1 MVKTQRWDPAK
12 SQKTQIRNRVTE
24 PVIAKPGEPIRRIEE
39 PAAVQPP
46 EGVSG
51 RRVGVDNQKPSVSTT
66 RSCRAATD
74 LKAKLSDPPDEAEL
88 VRRARNDDPSA
99 IDQLLRRYQQKVY
112 GIAYQLCGFD
122 KEEAQD
128 SAQEALLQV
137 FRNLKQFEGR
147 SRFSTWLHRVVVNSC
162 LDARRRRRRWSQVIF
177 PWRAERVEDAD
188 SRTELEKLPD
198 PQDGGDA
205 LSQVGG
211 RELRQNLLETLKSLS
226 EKQRTVF
233 ELKVLQ
239 EMSIA
244 EIADIT
250 GMAEGTVKTHLFRA
264 TQAVRTRLSR
274 WMEPQ

>member
-1 MVKTQRWDPAK
+1 MKAPD
-12 SQKTQIRNRVTE
+12 
-24 PVIAKPGEPIRRIEE
+24 
-39 PAAVQPP
+39 
-46 EGVSG
+46 GVSG
-51 RRVGVDNQKPSVSTT
+51 GCESVDNQKPSDSTNRGS
-66 RSCRAATD
+66 RSGPD
-74 LKAKLSDPPDEAEL
+74 PKARPSDPSDEAEL
-88 VRRARNDDPSA
+88 VRRARNDDPRA

-122 KEEAQD
+122 KDEAQD
-128 SAQEALLQV
+128 SAQEAMLQV

-162 LDARRRRRRWSQVIF
+162 LDARRRRRRWTQVIF
-177 PWRAERVEDAD
+177 PWRAERQEDAD
-188 SRTELEKLPD
+188 SRTALERIPD

-205 LSQVGG
+205 LSRVGG
-211 RELRQNLLETLKSLS
+211 RELRRDLLATLKSLS

-244 EIADIT
+244 EIAAIT

-274 WMEPQ
+274 WAETL